1 MAQAERNVMSD
12 VKRYEIFDRTNG
24 GYDIVERDT
33 GEWVRAEDFDALAE
47 RNADLEK
54 TVERLLLLHEHGG
67 RIILR
72 EIPNAE

>member
-1 MAQAERNVMSD
+1 MSEVNPE
-12 VKRYEIFDRTNG
+12 VKRYEVNWTPG
-24 GYDIVERDT
+24 GFEMIP
-33 GEWVRAEDFDALAE
+33 GEDWVRAEDFDAVAD

-54 TVERLLLLHEHGG
+54 TVAQLLLLQEHGG